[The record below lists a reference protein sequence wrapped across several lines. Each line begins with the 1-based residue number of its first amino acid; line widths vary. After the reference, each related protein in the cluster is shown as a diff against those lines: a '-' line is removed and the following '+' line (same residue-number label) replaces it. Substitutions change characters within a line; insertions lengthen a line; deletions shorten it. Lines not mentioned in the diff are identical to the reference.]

1 MLVPLLGIFLVAV
14 VLSLALTPAAIR
26 LAWATDYVDHPGG
39 AYKAHDSAT
48 ALLGGVSILVASL
61 LTWFAVET
69 LRTTPARGEAL
80 AMLGGALV
88 VVLLGLWDDRHSMT
102 PIPKMTWQAAA
113 IAVPMAA
120 GIIPDLH
127 LGPIGNVLVTIVAL
141 IGLMNAVNFL
151 DIMNGMVAGMAAIAL
166 AAFAWMSAL
175 HGATGVA
182 AAQIALAGA
191 CVGFLRYNFPSAK
204 VFLGDAGSLLL
215 GYSLGVSA
223 ILAFRGG
230 PQGWAQLA
238 PLFVLAYPAFN
249 MVFIVATRLR
259 EGRKI
264 YVGDRGQSNLRLAS
278 VIQCPTRT
286 VLLLWLSGV
295 ALSASGLVVQSLNQ
309 AVPTLLL
316 SALWL
321 ALFLW
326 AGMRLS
332 SVPIE
337 ARLPRRTK
345 SLERPSPV
353 RDAPLRSPTTS
364 TGSSGS

>member
-1 MLVPLLGIFLVAV
+1 MLVPLLAAFVIAV
-14 VLSLALTPAAIR
+14 LISLALTPLAIR
-26 LAWATDYVDHPGG
+26 AAWATGYVDHPGG
-39 AYKAHDSAT
+39 TYKAHPTAT
-48 ALLGGVSILVASL
+48 ALLGGVGILLASL
-61 LTWFAVET
+61 LTWFAIESF
-69 LRTTPARGEAL
+69 RATTARGEAL

-88 VVLLGLWDDRHSMT
+88 VVLLGLWDDRHGMT
-102 PIPKMTWQAAA
+102 PIPKMIWQAAA

-120 GIIPDLH
+120 GIVPDLH
-127 LGPIGNVLVTIVAL
+127 LGTAGNMLVTLVAM

-151 DIMNGMVAGMAAIAL
+151 DIMNGMVGGMAAIAL
-166 AAFAWMSAL
+166 AAFGCLSVK
-175 HGATGVA
+175 HGALGVA
-182 AAQIALAGA
+182 AAQFALAGA

-204 VFLGDAGSLLL
+204 IFLGDAGSLLL

-238 PLFVLAYPAFN
+238 PFFVLAYPAFN
-249 MVFIVATRLR
+249 MVFIVIMRLR

-286 VLLLWLSGV
+286 VLVLWLSGV

-309 AVPTLLL
+309 AAPTLLL
-316 SALWL
+316 SVLWL
-321 ALFLW
+321 ALFLA

-332 SVPIE
+332 SVPI
-337 ARLPRRTK
+337 AASLPRRTK
-345 SLERPSPV
+345 SLERPSPA
-353 RDAPLRSPTTS
+353 RDVHLSSPTRS